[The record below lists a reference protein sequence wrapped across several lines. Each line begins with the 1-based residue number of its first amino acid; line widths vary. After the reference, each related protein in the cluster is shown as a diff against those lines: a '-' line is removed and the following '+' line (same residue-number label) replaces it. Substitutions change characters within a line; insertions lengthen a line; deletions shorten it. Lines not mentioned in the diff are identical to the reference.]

1 MTRLAEKVRS
11 NNLNLAGPSLSCV
24 HLCTDGLAIS
34 VFQFWTSGTRNAM
47 ADYRAYIIGADGH
60 FIRAVEFVCPDDETA
75 KEYARRLVDGHDM
88 ELWQGDWH
96 IANFEHK
103 PK

>member
-1 MTRLAEKVRS
+1 
-11 NNLNLAGPSLSCV
+11 
-24 HLCTDGLAIS
+24 
-34 VFQFWTSGTRNAM
+34 M

-60 FIRAVEFVCPDDETA
+60 FIRAVEFVCPDDDTA
-75 KEYARRLVDGHDM
+75 KEYARRLVDDYDI
-88 ELWQGDWH
+88 ELWQGDRH